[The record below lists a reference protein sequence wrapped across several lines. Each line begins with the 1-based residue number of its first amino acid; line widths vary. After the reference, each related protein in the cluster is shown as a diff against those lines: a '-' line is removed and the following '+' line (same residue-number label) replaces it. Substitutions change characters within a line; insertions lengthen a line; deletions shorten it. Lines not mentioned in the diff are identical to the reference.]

1 MPRGLKR
8 PEPAVRELGRC
19 HEKLSLAVQTMCA
32 RGVFVTGWE
41 DGARSIALQ
50 IIKEKLGNAPG

>member
-1 MPRGLKR
+1 
-8 PEPAVRELGRC
+8 
-19 HEKLSLAVQTMCA
+19 LAVQTMCA

-41 DGARSIALQ
+41 GGARSIALQ